1 MGRRYARLGGYTE
14 AAGQMTDK
22 ILPDMIDLM
31 FELQGGTLPVAY
43 HSALWDALLDQLPW
57 LAEEK
62 FVGILPLQS
71 TINGQG
77 ILLAKR
83 SRLVIRIPTTLAE
96 SVTTGLTGKQ
106 LDIAGSALLLGKVKT
121 RQIQP
126 YPTIHAHLITGSSDE
141 VRFVKDI
148 SEQMEVLGVAGKLIC
163 GKRVAVDNG
172 QRSIEGYSLV
182 LHDLKP
188 EASLVL
194 QYAGLGVD
202 HQYGCGIFIPYKVI
216 TGLSED

>member
-1 MGRRYARLGGYTE
+1 
-14 AAGQMTDK
+14 MTDK
-22 ILPDMIDLM
+22 IIPDMVDLM

-43 HSALWDALLDQLPW
+43 RSALWDALLNQLPW

-71 TINGQG
+71 TINSQG

-83 SRLVIRIPTTLAE
+83 SRLIIRIPVKMAE
-96 SVTTGLTGKQ
+96 TVTTGLTGKQ
-106 LDIAGSALLLGKVKT
+106 LDVAGSALRLGKAKT

-126 YPTIHAHLITGSSDE
+126 YPTIHAHLVTGSSDE
-141 VRFVKDI
+141 IHFVDEI
-148 SEQMEVLGVAGKLIC
+148 TEQMGKLGVTGKLIC
-163 GKRVAVDNG
+163 GKRVTVDNG
-172 QRSIEGYSLV
+172 QRTIQGYSLV

-202 HQYGCGIFIPYKVI
+202 RQFGCGIFIPYKVI

>member
-1 MGRRYARLGGYTE
+1 
-14 AAGQMTDK
+14 MTDK
-22 ILPDMIDLM
+22 PLPDMIDLT
-31 FELQGGTLPVAY
+31 FELQGETLPVAY
-43 HSALWDALLDQLPW
+43 RSALWNALLGQLPW

-62 FVGILPLQS
+62 SVGVLPLQS
-71 TINGQG
+71 TIYGQG

-83 SRLVIRIPTTLAE
+83 SRLAIRIPATLAE
-96 SVTTGLTGKQ
+96 PVAAGLTGKQ
-106 LDIAGSALLLGKVKT
+106 LDIAGSALRLGNVKA

-126 YPTIHAHLITGSSDE
+126 YPTIHAHIVTGSSDE
-141 VRFVKDI
+141 IIFVDEI
-148 SEQMEVLGVAGKLIC
+148 REQMEGLGVAGKLIC
-163 GKRVAVDNG
+163 GKRVTVDNG
-172 QRSIEGYSLV
+172 QRSIQGYSLV

-202 HQYGCGIFIPYKVI
+202 REFGCGIFIPYKVI

>member
-1 MGRRYARLGGYTE
+1 
-14 AAGQMTDK
+14 MTDK
-22 ILPDMIDLM
+22 LLPDMTDLM

-43 HSALWDALLDQLPW
+43 RSALWDALLGQLPW

-62 FVGILPLQS
+62 YAGVLPLQS
-71 TINGQG
+71 TINSQG

-83 SRLVIRIPTTLAE
+83 SRLAIRIPATIAE
-96 SVTTGLTGKQ
+96 SVTAGLTGKQ
-106 LDIAGSALLLGKVKT
+106 LDIAGSALRLGEAKK
-121 RQIQP
+121 REIQP
-126 YPTIHAHLITGSSDE
+126 YPTIHAQLVTGSSDE
-141 VRFVKDI
+141 VLFVDEI
-148 SEQMEVLGVAGKLIC
+148 REQMEVLGVAGKLIC
-163 GKRVAVDNG
+163 GKRVTVDNG
-172 QRSIEGYSLV
+172 QRSIQGYSLV

-202 HQYGCGIFIPYKVI
+202 RQFGCGIFIPYKVI